1 MKKTIKI
8 LRIISTII
16 GAVVLIFFISG
27 AIYSLVFDRD
37 SFQYGRN
44 PLVSNENLNNEGP
57 FIFEKDSV
65 YHIKYVKGNLE
76 NGYYIKQQTEK
87 FNTDFVVKCYYYPDS
102 TDFSFRLIK
111 DLKNEEFEY
120 ESSGKIIAI
129 SDIESDYKVFRDF
142 LIANKVIDKNLNWI
156 FGKGHLVLL
165 GDFIDRSYFTTQ
177 VLWFI
182 YKLEQDAK
190 KNGGKVHYIIGNHEI
205 MNMQGDNRY
214 AKRKYKNIATILGLK
229 QYQLYDTT
237 THLGKWLQTKNVVE
251 KIGNFLFVH
260 GGISLDL
267 VDSKMGIAEINE
279 IAKKNYLIP
288 YFPKRNRPKN
298 EQLILSPDTS
308 PYWYR
313 GYFKDDLSQNEID
326 KITNYYK
333 CSQIIVGHTVQKE
346 VSKFY
351 NGKII
356 GIDVKHPKDD
366 YKYFP
371 KLHLQGLLI
380 DNNKFYRI
388 DDEGKQTEI

>member
-1 MKKTIKI
+1 MKKALKI

-16 GAVVLIFFISG
+16 GAIVLTFFIVG
-27 AIYSLVFDRD
+27 AVVWGVDTDR
-37 SFQYGRN
+37 FQYGRN
-44 PLVSNENLNNEGP
+44 PLVSNENLDNEGP
-57 FIFEKDSV
+57 FIFEKDNT
-65 YHIKYVKGNLE
+65 YQIKYIKGNSV

-87 FNTDFVVKCYYYPDS
+87 FNTDFIVKSYYYPDS

-111 DLKNEEFEY
+111 DLKNEKFEY
-120 ESSGKIIAI
+120 ESSEKIIAI

-142 LIANKVIDKNLNWI
+142 LIANKVIDENLNWI

-182 YKLEQDAK
+182 YKLEQDAEN
-190 KNGGKVHYIIGNHEI
+190 NGGRVHYILGNHEI

-237 THLGKWLQTKNVVE
+237 TYLGKWLQTKNVVE

-260 GGISLDL
+260 GGISPDL
-267 VDSKMGIAEINE
+267 VDNKIGIAEINK
-279 IAKKNYLIP
+279 IAKENYLIP
-288 YFPKRNRPKN
+288 YFPKLNRPKN
-298 EQLILSPDTS
+298 EQLILNPETS

-313 GYFKDDLSQNEID
+313 GYFKDDLSQLEID
-326 KITNYYK
+326 KITSYYK

-356 GIDVKHPKDD
+356 GIDVKHPKDY

-371 KLHLQGLLI
+371 KLHLHGLLI
-380 DNNKFYRI
+380 DNNKFFRI